1 MSSFQDIYKKNK
13 RLHHAYLLE
22 GEKEIE
28 FQNLVD
34 FLENEFGF
42 SIVGNPD
49 FWLGDFGGFGV
60 ADSREIKDFQ
70 SKKPIAGDKK
80 ILIIKT
86 DFMTREAQNAL
97 LKIFEEPTE
106 NTHFF
111 LIMASAETLLP
122 TLKSRLTIIKHLEAL
137 PPNQTFG
144 GKASKCSVEKFLEA
158 NIAERFELIKVFLPK
173 KKNALNS
180 QSGEKKADKVGAILL
195 LNYLEK
201 NFYQIFQ
208 AGKKTATASPSP
220 SLPPNPNLENIFP
233 EIIKC
238 RSYLNDRSPSV
249 KMILEHLSQII

>member
-34 FLENEFGF
+34 FLEDEFGF

-49 FWLGDFGGFGV
+49 FWLWDFGGFGV

-111 LIMASAETLLP
+111 LIMVSAETLLP

-137 PPNQTFG
+137 PPNQIFG
-144 GKASKCSVEKFLEA
+144 GKAAKCSVEKFLEA

-173 KKNALNS
+173 KKKDASNS
-180 QSGEKKADKVGAILL
+180 QSGEKKADKVLNSRSDKAGAILF
-195 LNYLEK
+195 LNELEQ
-201 NFYQIFQ
+201 NLYQNFQ
-208 AGKKTATASPSP
+208 AGKKTGAAWPGAGG
-220 SLPPNPNLENIFP
+220 NP
-233 EIIKC
+233 KTK
-238 RSYLNDRSPSV
+238 Y
-249 KMILEHLSQII
+249 